1 MKILIVCDGFPPDFA
16 PRMGYLSKYLN
27 RMGCETDVVCE
38 EFANNQGFDFLAN
51 AASKIKRILF
61 YRSLNMPK
69 PRREWVSLMIKDL
82 LFHYRDKRLIREV
95 QNDKD
100 FSGYDLVLSSTYRTF
115 PLKAAQ
121 TLAEYFHVPLVVDLR
136 DIMEQ
141 YPDKFYAS
149 HHLPFA
155 HHLERHL
162 IRERNHVLEKADAV
176 VSVSEWHCKFLNKF
190 NTNTHLIYNGY
201 DPELFFPAHQPDP
214 YFRIVFTGRM
224 LNFKIRTPD
233 WLFEAVARLKQ
244 KGLISDTDF
253 RICWYVDSAGMRPL
267 QEMALHYGVEALSEC
282 HGFIPAE
289 EVPALLN
296 RSSILFQ
303 MANKAGENGPKGI
316 MTTKIFEAMAIG
328 KPLLLVRSDE
338 SYLEA
343 LINRYHCGLAA
354 RNVESVME
362 FILAQYQK
370 WKETGSTAIPVNPEI
385 ERCFSRKGQAGQF
398 LQLFKNVLH
407 HE

>member
-16 PRMGYLSKYLN
+16 PRMGYLSKYLT

-38 EFANNQGFDFLAN
+38 AFANNQGFDFLAN
-51 AASKIKRILF
+51 AASKIKRICF

-69 PRREWVSLMIKDL
+69 PRREWASLMIKDL
-82 LFHYRDKRLIREV
+82 LFHYRDKRLIREI

-141 YPDKFYAS
+141 YPDKFYTT
-149 HHLPFA
+149 HRLPFA
-155 HHLERHL
+155 LHLARHL
-162 IRERNHVLEKADAV
+162 IKERNKILEKAAAV
-176 VSVSEWHCKFLNKF
+176 VSVSEWHRNFLKQF
-190 NTNTHLIYNGY
+190 NPNTHLIYNGY

-233 WLFEAVARLKQ
+233 WLFETVAKLKQ
-244 KGLISDTDF
+244 NGLISDSDF
-253 RICWYVDSAGMRPL
+253 RICWYVEPEGKPVL
-267 QEMALHYGVEALSEC
+267 QEMAHHYGIETLSEC
-282 HGFIPAE
+282 HDFIPAD

-303 MANKAGENGPKGI
+303 MANKADENGPKGI
-316 MTTKIFEAMAIG
+316 MTTKIFEALAVG

-343 LINRYHCGLAA
+343 MINRYHCGLAA
-354 RNVESVME
+354 RNVESIME

-370 WKETGSTAIPVNPEI
+370 WKETGSTSIPVNPEI
-385 ERCFSRKGQAGQF
+385 ERYFSRKGQAAQF
-398 LQLFKNVLH
+398 LQLFKTILNY
-407 HE
+407 E